1 MTRNNILKKTRS
13 KLIAALLVI
22 CILCMSLFAFSACS
36 PAKEES
42 SNSNTS
48 YTYSE
53 VNDTPISN
61 SYFAYGTA
69 DVKLTSYPK
78 SSVTGWTKSAETN
91 MSSSSSKYGV
101 IDVSEDGWDALLD
114 NLYNDSYFL
123 NYFKIRY
130 DFEESDVKEALSE
143 DTSSNIKN
151 YIIDNYFKSDKEFKY
166 PEGTTDK
173 NQFSNPGV
181 HDGAKD
187 TKVYMLNNYLS
198 KDNVGR
204 GTAQKVTS
212 ATTITL
218 NKGEY
223 GKVSV
228 WVKTQNLSGIGET
241 FGANIR
247 LTNAFNS
254 ASQASFGIYN
264 IVDTEWTQY
273 TIYVKADETYST
285 TFSLIL
291 GLGSDLLT
299 ATEGTAYFDDVEFEH
314 VTAEEYKANAAI
326 VRGMNYDSEEAIKI
340 NASELPTTNKSVL
353 YDMSLNGYLT
363 ANAPTYKLPIA
374 DLNEVDVNYTVSN
387 KEING
392 NKINGGRFD
401 DVNTSPVK
409 SIITLDETSF
419 PYAEKALKVSLNKAS
434 YTLSLFKDNP
444 IEVEPEQYS
453 YVEFYVKNELH
464 DFGSTNVTV
473 DAFDI
478 CGSQVKKRAAVA
490 TISKVDDEWTKVGV
504 VIKNNFTE
512 GTRSFYLD
520 IILGPTDVAATDYAM
535 DYATGDVTITT
546 PTISSGSTNQYV
558 DDSEMIE
565 TDNYALYSLF
575 NSSSNGTIS
584 LYAGSANDYSEEDEA
599 TENYDISVAPSDIGS
614 ITTKPATPK
623 GYKGIVPDHFYIT
636 DKQDAVTAINTN
648 TKSGVINTKYLD
660 AYGTQKYGDVKAK
673 LEGAYDE
680 DIQPLMIYNDTA
692 SSYGYI
698 GDSQS
703 IAASSFA
710 KFEVALRVT
719 DAAKAFIY
727 LVNTNGTTKEVLT
740 FEDFNVNADQL
751 GNTVEGK
758 SYEGENMKLYFNV
771 TSDMMNEDGWV
782 TVEFYVATG
791 ASAKNVRIEIWNG
804 SRDGSISSTGHVFI
818 KSIHAHTSN
827 AFTEG
832 SDSKT
837 VWTTAG
843 NPLYEAGESSF
854 KAENL
859 LIFKRQLTDT
869 EKKFNAEQTDA
880 SKKVSYPAK
889 YVWAQNET
897 MIYAI
902 YNSIDAVEVDPY
914 ANQETE
920 EEESSGCAA
929 EADPSTFW
937 LSFSSILLGVALVA
951 AIIMLVVKNTL
962 RRRKRNASDAK
973 SHYKVTS
980 RTKSSKTTE
989 NKADDNANKEVDEED
1004 TTVEEVEEEP
1014 EETSDE
1020 EEKKQNLDEYVY
1032 GDVQDFGEENSSEE
1046 KSEESTDSENK

>member
-1 MTRNNILKKTRS
+1 MTRNNILNKTRS
-13 KLIAALLVI
+13 KLIVAMLVI
-22 CILCMSLFAFSACS
+22 CVLCMSLFAFSACS
-36 PAKEES
+36 PAKEET

-53 VNDTPISN
+53 VNDTLISN

-69 DVKLTSYPK
+69 DVKLKSYPK

-101 IDVSEDGWDALLD
+101 IDVSEEGWTELLN
-114 NLYNDSYFL
+114 NLYSDSYFL

-130 DFEESDVKEALSE
+130 DFEESDVKDILTE
-143 DTSSNIKN
+143 DTSSNIKT
-151 YIIDNYFKSDKEFKY
+151 YIIDNYFKSNEVFKY

-173 NQFSNPGV
+173 NQFANPGV
-181 HDGAKD
+181 HNGAKD
-187 TKVYMLNNYLS
+187 YKVYMLNNYLS

-228 WVKTQNLSGIGET
+228 WVKTQNLSGIGEN

-247 LTNAFNS
+247 LNNSFNS
-254 ASQASFGIYN
+254 ASQATFGIYN

-314 VTAEEYKANAAI
+314 VTAEEYQANVAI
-326 VRGMNYDSEEAIKI
+326 ARGMNYDSEDAIKI
-340 NASELPTTNKSVL
+340 DASELPADNKTVL
-353 YDMSLNGYLT
+353 YDMCFNTYLS

-374 DLNEVDVNYTVSN
+374 DLNEIDVNYTVSN
-387 KEING
+387 KEVDN

-401 DVNTSPVK
+401 DVNSAPVK
-409 SIITLDETSF
+409 SIINLDETAF
-419 PYAEKALKVSLNKAS
+419 PYAEKALKVSLNKSS
-434 YTLSLFKDNP
+434 YTLSLFKNSP
-444 IEVEPEQYS
+444 IAVAPEQYS
-453 YVEFYVKNELH
+453 YVEFFVKNELH
-464 DFGSTNVTV
+464 DFGSSAVTV
-473 DAFDI
+473 DAYDI
-478 CGSQVKKRAAVA
+478 CGTQVKKRAAVA

-504 VIKNNFTE
+504 VIKNNFAE
-512 GTRSFYLD
+512 GIRSFYLD
-520 IILGPTDVAATDYAM
+520 IILGPTDVVATEYAM

-546 PTISSGSTNQYV
+546 PTISTGSTNKFV
-558 DDSEMIE
+558 DDSETTV
-565 TDNYALYSLF
+565 TDNYPLYSLF
-575 NSSSNGTIS
+575 SASSNGTIS
-584 LYAGSANDYSEEDEA
+584 LYAGSANDYSEEDEE

-614 ITTKPATPK
+614 INTKPATPK
-623 GYKGIVPDHFYIT
+623 GYKGIVPNHFYIT

-673 LEGAYDE
+673 LSGTYKN

-698 GDSQS
+698 GESYS
-703 IAASSFA
+703 ISSSAYA
-710 KFEVALRVT
+710 KFEITLRVT
-719 DAAKAFIY
+719 DAAQAFIY
-727 LVNTNGTTKEVLT
+727 LVNTNGTSKEILT
-740 FEDFNVNADQL
+740 FEDFTVNADQL
-751 GNTVEGK
+751 GNAVEGK
-758 SYEGENMKLYFNV
+758 AFEGKNMKLFFNV
-771 TSDMMNEDGWV
+771 TADMMEEDGWV
-782 TVEFYVATG
+782 TVEFYLATG
-791 ASAKNVRIEIWNG
+791 ATAKNVRIEVWNG
-804 SRDGSISSTGHVFI
+804 SRDGNTTSVGHVFI
-818 KSIHAHTSN
+818 KSIHAHTSS

-832 SDSKT
+832 ANSKT

-843 NPLYEAGESSF
+843 NPLYEAGEGSF
-854 KAENL
+854 KSENL
-859 LIFKRQLTDT
+859 LIFKRLLTDI
-869 EKKFNAEQTDA
+869 EKKFNTEQTDA

-914 ANQETE
+914 ANQEIE

-951 AIIMLVVKNTL
+951 ALIMLVVKNAL
-962 RRRKRNASDAK
+962 RRRKYNASDAK

-980 RTKSSKTTE
+980 RTRPSKATESKANNDAKEEVAKEETT
-989 NKADDNANKEVDEED
+989 D
-1004 TTVEEVEEEP
+1004 EEVEENA
-1014 EETSDE
+1014 EEISTE
-1020 EEKKQNLDEYVY
+1020 EEKEQNLDEYVY